1 MRLIQF
7 TLPTGDRRVGVVDAD
22 GARVHELAAVRSAH
36 ALALQAIA
44 AGRGLDQQAESLV
57 TDATHDYATLVA
69 EQRLRVPADHADTAH
84 CTVSGTGLTH
94 WGSADARDRM
104 HHAATDAPDATT
116 MTDSMRMF
124 RWGVEGGKPPAG
136 TPGIQPEWFYK
147 GDGSIVVQPGH
158 PFQRPAFAEDA
169 GEEPEIAGIYL
180 IGPDA
185 RPYRLGFALGNEFS
199 DHVMERRN
207 YLYLAHSKLRCCSF
221 GPELVTGDLPAH
233 LEGSSRIVR
242 DGEVLWERPFLSGE
256 DDMSHSIANLEHHH
270 FKYLQ
275 FRQPGDLHI
284 HFFGTATLSFADGV
298 RTRTGDRF
306 EISMPYFGQALVNGI
321 EMSSEDQAM
330 QTVLSL

>member
-7 TLPTGDRRVGVVDAD
+7 VQPTGDRRVGVVDAD
-22 GARVHELAAVRSAH
+22 RALVRELAVVRSVH
-36 ALALQAIA
+36 ALAMQALA
-44 AGRGLDQQAESLV
+44 AGRGLDQQAESLL
-57 TDATHDYATLVA
+57 TDAVHDYEVLVA
-69 EQRLRVPADHADTAH
+69 QRRLLVPADHADAAH

-104 HHAATDAPDATT
+104 HAAGGDAPDEAK

-136 TPGIQPEWFYK
+136 RPGVQPEWFYK
-147 GDGSIVVQPGH
+147 GDGSILVQPGQA
-158 PFQRPAFAEDA
+158 FQRPVYAEDA
-169 GEEPEIAGIYL
+169 GEEPEIVGIYL

-207 YLYLAHSKLRCCSF
+207 YLYLAHSKLRSCSF
-221 GPELVTGDLPAH
+221 GPELVTGDLPAY
-233 LEGSSRIVR
+233 LEGVSRIVR

-256 DDMSHSIANLEHHH
+256 GNMSHSIANLEHHH

-275 FRQPGDLHI
+275 FRRPGDLHV

-298 RTRTGDRF
+298 RTRAGDHF

-321 EMSSEDQAM
+321 EVSREDRAV
-330 QTVLSL
+330 QTVRLL

>member
-1 MRLIQF
+1 MRLVQF
-7 TLPTGDRRVGVVDAD
+7 TLAIGDRRVGVVDAD
-22 GARVHELAAVRSAH
+22 GARVHELAAVHSVR

-44 AGRGLDQQAESLV
+44 TGRSLDQQAESLL
-57 TDATHDYATLVA
+57 TDAAHDYATLVA
-69 EQRLRVPADHADTAH
+69 EQRLLVPADHADTSR

-94 WGSADARDRM
+94 WGRADARDRM
-104 HHAATDAPDATT
+104 HAAAGGALDEAKL
-116 MTDSMRMF
+116 TDSMRMF
-124 RWGVEGGKPPAG
+124 RWGVEGGKPAAG
-136 TPGIQPEWFYK
+136 TPSVQPEWFYK

-158 PFQRPAFAEDA
+158 AFQRPAFAEDA
-169 GEEPEIAGIYL
+169 GEEPEIVGIYL
-180 IGPDA
+180 IGPDT

-221 GPELVTGDLPAH
+221 GPELVTGDLPAY

-256 DDMSHSIANLEHHH
+256 GNMSHSIANLEHHH

-298 RTRTGDRF
+298 CTRAGDCF
-306 EISMPYFGQALVNGI
+306 EISMPHFGQALVNGI
-321 EMSSEDQAM
+321 EISREDQAM

>member
-7 TLPTGDRRVGVVDAD
+7 TLPGGERRTGVVDVE
-22 GARVHELAAVRSAH
+22 GVRVHELTMVHSVH

-44 AGRGLDQQAESLV
+44 AGRSLAALAEKLMGPQ
-57 TDATHDYATLVA
+57 THDYAALVA
-69 EQRLRVPADHADTAH
+69 EQRLRVPTDHADTAR

-104 HHAATDAPDATT
+104 HHAAGDAPDATT

-124 RWGVEGGKPPAG
+124 RWGVEGGKPAAG
-136 TPGIQPEWFYK
+136 TPGVQPEWFYK

-158 PFQRPAFAEDA
+158 AFQRPVFAEDA
-169 GEEPEIAGIYL
+169 GEEPEVVGIYL
-180 IGPDA
+180 IGPDT

-199 DHVMERRN
+199 DHVMERHN

-242 DGEVLWERPFLSGE
+242 EGEVLWERPFLSGE
-256 DDMSHSIANLEHHH
+256 GNMSHSIANLEHHH

-275 FRQPGDLHI
+275 FRRPGDLHI

-298 RTRTGDRF
+298 RTRAGDRF
-306 EISMPYFGQALVNGI
+306 EISMPHFGQALVNGI
-321 EMSSEDQAM
+321 ELSREDQAM